1 MVVKFTA
8 DRHLFSDALLIDVRS
23 PAEFAKG
30 HIPGAVH
37 LPLFSDR
44 EREEVGTL
52 YKSKGKAI
60 ATRKGIEFTSVKLP
74 QFVNTVDQ
82 WTEGM
87 EQKIRL
93 YCWRGGMR
101 SGSMAW
107 LLQTAGYQAEL
118 LDGGYKA
125 FRKWGSSFFRA
136 EWNLR
141 ILTGYT
147 GSGKTEVLQELKA
160 LGAQVIDLEGLA
172 AHRGSSFG
180 GLGKEAQPSTEHF
193 QNLLIEALTQMD
205 PELPLWLEDESI
217 RIGQCHLPDLF
228 FDQMKGSRWVRIE
241 RPRESRIGHLVDLYG
256 SSETIELEQAIRRL
270 EKRLGADRMQE
281 SLQHLEKGDLKRTAS
296 LLLDYYDK
304 SYELSM
310 KKRDTVLGTAL
321 QFVHE
326 DHSEIAK
333 KLKSIG

>member
-1 MVVKFTA
+1 MRSFTA

-23 PAEFAKG
+23 PTEFAKG

-37 LPLFSDR
+37 LPLFSDL
-44 EREEVGTL
+44 EREEVGTS
-52 YKSKGKAI
+52 YKKQGKAI

-74 QFVNTVDQ
+74 QFVAKVDE
-82 WTEGM
+82 WTNGED
-87 EQKIRL
+87 KHLRL

-107 LLQTAGYQAEL
+107 LLHTAGYRTEVL
-118 LDGGYKA
+118 EGGYKA
-125 FRKWGSSFFRA
+125 FRKWGSSLFRA
-136 EWNLR
+136 HWNLR

-160 LGAQVIDLEGLA
+160 LGAQVIDLEDLA

-180 GLGKEAQPSTEHF
+180 GLGKGVQPSTEQF
-193 QNLLIEALTQMD
+193 QNRLIKALTKMD
-205 PELPLWLEDESI
+205 PELSLWLEDESI

-228 FDQMKGSRWVRIE
+228 FDQMKESQWVRME
-241 RPRESRIGHLVDLYG
+241 RPREFRLKHLVDLYG
-256 SSETIELEQAIRRL
+256 SADPLELEQAIRRL
-270 EKRLGADRMQE
+270 QKRLGGERMNECLHELGQGA
-281 SLQHLEKGDLKRTAS
+281 LQRTAA

-310 KKRDTVLGTAL
+310 KERDPDLGTAL
-321 QFVHE
+321 EFKKENHQA
-326 DHSEIAK
+326 IART
-333 KLKSIG
+333 LRNLS